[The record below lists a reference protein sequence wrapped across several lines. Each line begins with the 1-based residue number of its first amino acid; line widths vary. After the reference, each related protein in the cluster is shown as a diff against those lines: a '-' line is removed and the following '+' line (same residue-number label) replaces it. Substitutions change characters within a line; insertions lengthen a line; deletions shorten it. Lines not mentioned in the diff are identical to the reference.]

1 MSAVCTVVSVTA
13 VIAFL
18 MASADAGSDED
29 ASSSAMRV
37 TSSLVSW
44 LPRRANSGM

>member
-1 MSAVCTVVSVTA
+1 MSASFGLVWVTA

-18 MASADAGSDED
+18 MASADSGSADM

-44 LPRRANSGM
+44 LPSRANSGM

>member
-1 MSAVCTVVSVTA
+1 MSESFGLVWVTA
-13 VIAFL
+13 AIACL
-18 MASADAGSDED
+18 MASADSGSAEK
-29 ASSSAMRV
+29 ASSSPIRV